1 MINQIN
7 NFENLIIMRTLSKAF
22 ALAGARCG
30 ALIGS
35 QRTIELLKKVVMP
48 FTFSTVIS
56 QKIIQILSSNYR
68 EKTENHIQ
76 QIINERERVIST
88 LKQLENVEKIWPSS
102 ANFFLVR
109 FKDTIPVY
117 NTFKENH
124 ILVRAFQDEPELKN
138 CARITIG
145 THDEN
150 NILLDAIK
158 HS

>member
-1 MINQIN
+1 MTIFMKLLENQKNKSIIVVDEAYIEFSNSPSMINQIN

-48 FTFSTVIS
+48 FTFSTLIS

-76 QIINERERVIST
+76 QTINERERVIST
-88 LKQLENVEKIWPSS
+88 LNQWENVEKIWPSS

-109 FKDTIPVY
+109 FKDTAPIY
-117 NTFKENH
+117 N
-124 ILVRAFQDEPELKN
+124 AF
-138 CARITIG
+138 
-145 THDEN
+145 
-150 NILLDAIK
+150 
-158 HS
+158 